1 MHARSHLLDTNVPPT
16 PIQWFSAEV
25 ACVCTQPQLPIS
37 SPLRGKQM
45 KLLFKDQEISHI
57 YLLGVPGCTS
67 VII

>member
-1 MHARSHLLDTNVPPT
+1 MVHAKSHLLDTNVPP
-16 PIQWFSAEV
+16 IQWFSAEA
-25 ACVCTQPQLPIS
+25 ACVCTQPQLSIS

-57 YLLGVPGCTS
+57 YLLGVPGCKS